1 MNFSLSPLFAGR
13 EVTEIPPMN
22 IGAPTIGAM
31 RERFTL
37 EQSVR
42 TDDGGGGA
50 SVTWETVAELWAA
63 ARPISG
69 DERLRHDQ
77 LSGRITHEV
86 WIRYRAGVVPAMRF
100 RQDARV
106 YEIVAVLEVERR
118 ARLKCLCEERT
129 Q

>member
-1 MNFSLSPLFAGR
+1 MN
-13 EVTEIPPMN
+13 T
-22 IGAPTIGAM
+22 GAPTIGAM
-31 RERFTL
+31 RERFVL
-37 EQSVR
+37 EQAVR

-50 SVTWETVAELWAA
+50 SVIWETVTELWAA

-86 WIRYRAGVVPAMRF
+86 WIRYRAGVLPAMRF
-100 RQDARV
+100 RQDTRI
-106 YEIVAVLEVERR
+106 YGIVAVLEVERR